1 MPLAV
6 ETLVEPVEEFQRA
19 GGGVRGLEFGGD
31 GGEEAM
37 VFGFA
42 TRSSVPAQY
51 SPRRHHRPD

>member
-42 TRSSVPAQY
+42 TEGVKQIV
-51 SPRRHHRPD
+51 